1 MLNSGLDSSEISLT
15 SLLQIPVIIR
25 LHERQS
31 IFSDRN
37 LRDCCPNNLPSILE
51 LMFLAISCGWHFDG
65 KVCATATDYN
75 KPFSFSKTKNWL
87 LIEQ

>member
-1 MLNSGLDSSEISLT
+1 
-15 SLLQIPVIIR
+15 VVIR

-37 LRDCCPNNLPSILE
+37 LRDCCPNKFPSILE
-51 LMFLAISCGWHFDG
+51 LMFLAISCGWHFDR
-65 KVCATATDYN
+65 KVCATAADYN
-75 KPFSFSKTKNWL
+75 KPFSFSRTKNWL